1 MSFRRMLK
9 GASGRSLASKEPE
22 PGDQSTE
29 ITVHPE
35 TRNPTRVW
43 DTIRYKQ
50 KVDVVKPIDPA
61 TPKPRDHVRFVCIS
75 DTHSKTGAMPEIP
88 EGDVLIHAGDFTKIS
103 RRKEVVNFNEF
114 LGHTRFVCTSDTFS
128 KTTYL
133 SKVVPPGDVFIHA
146 GSFNNV
152 GLPREVT
159 AFNEFLGTLPHRHK
173 IVIAGNHELT
183 FDQQLMSERNSHVF
197 MSFASAFEGL
207 KKNEWKEIR
216 SLLTNCTYLE
226 DSQTH
231 VMGFKIYGSPWQP
244 VFCDWGFNL
253 PRGQALLD
261 KWNKIPEDTDILITH
276 GPPLGHGD
284 LASNGC
290 RAGCVELLSTVQRR
304 VRPKYHV
311 FGHIHE
317 GYGVTTDGQ
326 TTFVNAAICDVHYRP
341 CNPPIV
347 FDLPTPRVP
356 TVEAESSV

>member
-1 MSFRRMLK
+1 MS
-9 GASGRSLASKEPE
+9 SKQQESE
-22 PGDQSTE
+22 EQSKE

-35 TRNPTRVW
+35 TNNPTRVW

-50 KVDVVKPIDPA
+50 KVDVVTPVDPA
-61 TPKPRDHVRFVCIS
+61 TPKPKDHVRFVCIS
-75 DTHSKTGAMPEIP
+75 DTHSKTDRIP
-88 EGDVLIHAGDFTKIS
+88 DIPDGDVLIHAGDFTKIC
-103 RRKEVVNFNEF
+103 RRKEVKNFN
-114 LGHTRFVCTSDTFS
+114 D
-128 KTTYL
+128 
-133 SKVVPPGDVFIHA
+133 
-146 GSFNNV
+146 
-152 GLPREVT
+152 
-159 AFNEFLGTLPHRHK
+159 FLGTLPHRHK

-183 FDQQLMSERNSHVF
+183 FDQQLMTERNSHVF

-207 KKNEWKEIR
+207 KTNEWKDIR
-216 SLLTNCTYLE
+216 TLLTNCTYLE
-226 DSQTH
+226 DSEIQ
-231 VMGFKIYGSPWQP
+231 VMGFRIYGSPWQP

-253 PRGQALLD
+253 PRGQPLLD
-261 KWNKIPEDTDILITH
+261 KWNRIPEGTDILITH

-326 TTFVNAAICDVHYRP
+326 TMFVNAAICDVHYRP